1 MSRLSDLVRRLSGR
15 RVAVIGDIMLDHFL
29 IGQVDRISPEAPVPV
44 VRFDR
49 DEYRLGGSANVAH
62 NISAMGGRAKLI
74 GIVGDDE
81 AGQQVRREL
90 KASGLDDEGLV
101 VDNRPTTRK
110 VRIVTVR
117 NQQVARLDY
126 EHDGDVSGAALN
138 SLCDRIVQSS
148 RATDAIVLSDYRKGV
163 VTPALIERA
172 IAAATNARV
181 PLLVDPKV
189 PQAER
194 YRGVTLIT
202 PNHHETELMTG
213 MRIRTPD
220 DARRAARSL
229 HEQTGASVLITWGEH
244 GMWLLEASGGTFA
257 EEGLP
262 ATAHEVADVTG
273 AGDTVIAML
282 SLGLGAGATLAEAA
296 RLANAAAGLV
306 VARFG
311 PAVVEPDELVAA
323 LTSESA

>member
-138 SLCDRIVQSS
+138 SLCDRIVRSS
-148 RATDAIVLSDYRKGV
+148 RATDAVVLSDYRKGV

-172 IAAATNARV
+172 IAAATDARV